1 MKIIDWSA
9 WLLSLCMFAVG
20 LYFFTAPAA
29 NLSRVDAV
37 MGKTV
42 LINGKPY
49 TATKMQPP
57 YYVTCTGEEW
67 KELTVSVSAMENM
80 IRDQAKKVEAP

>member
-1 MKIIDWSA
+1 
-9 WLLSLCMFAVG
+9 
-20 LYFFTAPAA
+20 
-29 NLSRVDAV
+29 

-49 TATKMQPP
+49 TATKMQAP